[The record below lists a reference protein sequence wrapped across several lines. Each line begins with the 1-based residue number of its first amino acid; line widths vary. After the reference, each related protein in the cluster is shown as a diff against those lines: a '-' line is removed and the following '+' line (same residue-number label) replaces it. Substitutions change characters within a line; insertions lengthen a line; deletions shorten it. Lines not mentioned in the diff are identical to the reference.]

1 MINPQQKGKRK
12 MEKIYRIETM
22 TSESYTDA
30 CCGGYNNHIDI
41 LLISAKNV
49 KEAIIEAKKTA
60 YWVNE
65 ETAELLDEYHKKRA
79 EWRKKCEAER
89 KAEELKKEEVKKRK
103 IEKDLA
109 NGITPEMRKA
119 MTTKKRYETEIR
131 KAEKEIEKL
140 KKQIAEYTE
149 KIEKLGI

>member
-1 MINPQQKGKRK
+1 MK
-12 MEKIYRIETM
+12 KIYRIETM

-30 CCGGYNNHIDI
+30 CCGGYNNYIDI
-41 LLISAKNV
+41 LLIGAESV
-49 KEAIIEAKKTA
+49 EEAIAEAKKTA

-65 ETAELLDEYHKKRA
+65 ETAELLDEYDRKKAERKKRY
-79 EWRKKCEAER
+79 EAER
-89 KAEELKKEEVKKRK
+89 KAEELKKEEAKKRK

-131 KAEKEIEKL
+131 KAEKEIEEL
-140 KKQIAEYTE
+140 KKRIAEYTA

>member
-1 MINPQQKGKRK
+1 MK
-12 MEKIYRIETM
+12 KIYRIETM

-41 LLISAKNV
+41 LLIGAESV
-49 KEAIIEAKKTA
+49 EEAIIEAKKTA

-65 ETAELLDEYHKKRA
+65 ETVELLDEYNRKKA
-79 EWRKKCEAER
+79 EWREKCEAER
-89 KAEELKKEEVKKRK
+89 KALELKKEEAKKRK

-119 MTTKKRYETEIR
+119 MTTKKRYETEVR
-131 KAEKEIEKL
+131 KAEKEIEEL
-140 KKQIAEYTE
+140 KKRIAEYTA

>member
-1 MINPQQKGKRK
+1 MK
-12 MEKIYRIETM
+12 KIYRIETM

-30 CCGGYNNHIDI
+30 CCGGYNNYIDI
-41 LLISAKNV
+41 LLIGAESV
-49 KEAIIEAKKTA
+49 EEAIAEAKKTA

-65 ETAELLDEYHKKRA
+65 ETAELLDEYD
-79 EWRKKCEAER
+79 RKKAERKERYEAER
-89 KAEELKKEEVKKRK
+89 KAEELKKEEAKKRK

-131 KAEKEIEKL
+131 KAEKEIE
-140 KKQIAEYTE
+140 ER
-149 KIEKLGI
+149 KIPLYSLCKESN

>member
-1 MINPQQKGKRK
+1 MK
-12 MEKIYRIETM
+12 KIYRIETM

-30 CCGGYNNHIDI
+30 CCGGYNNRIDI
-41 LLISAKNV
+41 LLIGAESV
-49 KEAIIEAKKTA
+49 EEAIIEAKKTA

-65 ETAELLDEYHKKRA
+65 ETAEPLDEYNRKKA
-79 EWRKKCEAER
+79 EWKERYEAER
-89 KAEELKKEEVKKRK
+89 KTEELKKEEAKKRK

-131 KAEKEIEKL
+131 KAEKEIEEL
-140 KKQIAEYTE
+140 KKRIAEYTT